1 MSAIRVL
8 ASELAY
14 ARADYADR
22 SGYFALTGDESPAE
36 ARDFLLAYYH
46 LVDTSKRV
54 RSEMAIAGAP
64 VREQLLAGCL
74 QQEIEDAIAGIQR
87 YLSRIARR
95 GGRGHAA
102 AGAGRSPASAEGTSM
117 AHGCA
122 ALASAVGPA
131 STGSQVDITLSC

>member
-14 ARADYADR
+14 ARADYADQP
-22 SGYFALTGDESPAE
+22 GYFALTGNESPVE

-46 LVDTSKRV
+46 LVDTSKRI
-54 RSEMAIAGAP
+54 RSEMAIAGEP
-64 VREQLLAGCL
+64 VRDQLLAGCL
-74 QQEIEDAIAGIQR
+74 QQEIEDVIASIQR

-95 GGRGHAA
+95 GGRGCAA
-102 AGAGRSPASAEGTSM
+102 AGAGRSPALKG
-117 AHGCA
+117 HGCP

-131 STGSQVDITLSC
+131 PADQPADITLSC